1 MQPSL
6 KITTY
11 TSFQDLG
18 LSNFILVKLANLK
31 LYLVW
36 MGKVEIKVVKDE
48 HCKIFKHLHIEWWAL
63 VKKGARNDRELYWDC
78 WMNKWKCNLADPK

>member
-1 MQPSL
+1 
-6 KITTY
+6 
-11 TSFQDLG
+11 
-18 LSNFILVKLANLK
+18 
-31 LYLVW
+31 